1 MSKYVFQQENILL
14 LRSRIGLYI
23 NKARIAI
30 SLSFSLCAVYL
41 DYSMAQTLYSSLLIM
56 LTWTE
61 IKNTTVSP
69 FHYSSSVVHRDRKR
83 KICWD
88 PILQRTGI
96 FWVAYTF
103 PVQCNVSQLL
113 SYFVLIGAY
122 YRYTEIL
129 IQFNVSV
136 HFQIVEREDFLKS

>member
-14 LRSRIGLYI
+14 RRSRIGLYI
-23 NKARIAI
+23 NIGSISI
-30 SLSFSLCAVYL
+30 SLSFSLYAVYL
-41 DYSMAQTLYSSLLIM
+41 DHSMTQTLYSSLLIM

-88 PILQRTGI
+88 PILERTGI
-96 FWVAYTF
+96 FRVAYTF
-103 PVQCNVSQLL
+103 LVQCNVSQLL
-113 SYFVLIGAY
+113 SYFVLIGTY
-122 YRYTEIL
+122 YRYTEIMT
-129 IQFNVSV
+129 QFNVPV
-136 HFQIVEREDFLKS
+136 HFQ